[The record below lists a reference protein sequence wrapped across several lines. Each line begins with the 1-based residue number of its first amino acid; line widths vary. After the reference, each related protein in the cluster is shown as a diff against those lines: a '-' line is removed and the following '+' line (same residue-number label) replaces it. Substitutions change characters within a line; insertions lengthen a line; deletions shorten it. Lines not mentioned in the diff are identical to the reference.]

1 MPSLTQL
8 RMKKHELMMRQMVIE
23 IQQGKLNVAQ
33 AAAKFEVTRKT
44 VERWIEIVEEDRFAE
59 AAQADQPPPLGPS
72 VSAGSRQKRPIE
84 QPAAADSDEVEA
96 LKSQLQAVRSQ
107 LEVADFKAL
116 YYATLLRVA
125 EEELGIDIEKKFVP
139 HRRSGKPSA
148 SC

>member
-23 IQQGKLNVAQ
+23 ILQGKLNVAQ
-33 AAAKFEVTRKT
+33 AAAKFEVTRQT
-44 VERWIEIVEEDRFAE
+44 VERWMEIVEEE
-59 AAQADQPPPLGPS
+59 AQADQPPPLGPS
-72 VSAGSRQKRPIE
+72 VSAGRSKQKPSERP
-84 QPAAADSDEVEA
+84 DSNDSEA
-96 LKSQLQAVRSQ
+96 IQSLKNQLQAAHEQ

-125 EEELGIDIEKKFVP
+125 EEELGIDIEKKFVT
-139 HRRSGKPSA
+139 KPSA